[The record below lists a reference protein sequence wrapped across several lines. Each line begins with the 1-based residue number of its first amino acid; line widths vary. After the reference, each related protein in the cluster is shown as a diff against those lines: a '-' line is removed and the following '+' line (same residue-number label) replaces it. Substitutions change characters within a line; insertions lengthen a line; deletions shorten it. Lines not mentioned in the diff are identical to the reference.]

1 MVVLGNKPLPEPVLA
16 QIYVATR
23 HHWAPMSWWHFK
35 HPIDITNSGNM
46 YFIQQLNHASQHHN
60 LAQKLIE
67 LFFVSHLMNIFVGLA
82 YLLL

>member
-1 MVVLGNKPLPEPVLA
+1 
-16 QIYVATR
+16 
-23 HHWAPMSWWHFK
+23 
-35 HPIDITNSGNM
+35 M
-46 YFIQQLNHASQHHN
+46 YFIQQLNHASQRHN